1 MVYSKVSTAETTAT
15 FHSNLLLLDFR
26 SFDFTLSHAGVSNLT
41 KHIHNHFRDRHV
53 GDQADM
59 AVYGMNTEYNKGNI
73 V

>member
-1 MVYSKVSTAETTAT
+1 MVYYGVNNAGTTT
-15 FHSNLLLLDFR
+15 FNSNP
-26 SFDFTLSHAGVSNLT
+26 LSQAFYSYNLT
-41 KHIHNHFRDRHV
+41 LTYAGLSTLPEHIHKHVRDRHV